1 MSVAE
6 RRRRDQVNAMLR
18 GNVAHATKVAESV
31 RAAVADGRRDEET
44 AAVMLRSID
53 AKVARWRREMYS

>member
-18 GNVAHATKVAESV
+18 GNIAHAAKVAESV
-31 RAAVADGRRDEET
+31 RAAVVDGRRDEET
-44 AAVMLRSID
+44 GAVMLRSID
-53 AKVARWRREMYS
+53 AKIARWRREMYS